1 MSAYAESW
9 RQQRARAAEAWARFT
24 GRTLREQLLLIGVL
38 LVVVFWVTDALWL
51 TPALQARK
59 QALAREATDLQAL
72 TQLRTALQTSAQ
84 EKAAQ
89 RSQRQAELEGLRQQW
104 AALQQSQPVAAKA
117 DAAHTLALIESLVQR
132 QVQSAPGGAL
142 QLVALRSLPDTNAT
156 APADAASAPAASG
169 APAAP
174 RLYRHGVQ
182 VVLSGRYEALQ
193 AYVQALAGVNDTPL
207 RLRSLS
213 LVVVEHPTLELTV
226 DLETLSP
233 DPAWLA
239 L

>member
-1 MSAYAESW
+1 MSALTAAW
-9 RQQRARAAEAWARFT
+9 AAQRARWNDAWGRFAARS
-24 GRTLREQLLLIGVL
+24 LREQLLLVGVV
-38 LVVVFWVTDALWL
+38 LVLVFWVSDALWL

-59 QALAREATDLQAL
+59 QALAREASERQAL
-72 TQLRTALQTSAQ
+72 QQAQAALLASAQ
-84 EKAAQ
+84 DIAAR
-89 RSQRQAELEGLRQQW
+89 RSQRQAELEGLRQQRT
-104 AALQQSQPVAAKA
+104 ALEQSQPMAAKA

-132 QVQSAPGGAL
+132 QAQAAPGGGL
-142 QLVALRSLPDTNAT
+142 QLVALRSLPDLGPPA
-156 APADAASAPAASG
+156 APAAEASAPGGTG
-169 APAAP
+169 APH
-174 RLYRHGVQ
+174 LYRHGVQ

-193 AYVQALAGVNDTPL
+193 AYVQALARVQDTPL

-213 LVVVEHPTLELTV
+213 LVVQSHPTLELTV

>member
-1 MSAYAESW
+1 MSALTDAW
-9 RQQRARAAEAWARFT
+9 RQQQARAATAWGRFAE
-24 GRTLREQLLLIGVL
+24 RTLREQLLIVGVV
-38 LVVVFWVTDALWL
+38 LVAVFWVTDALWL

-59 QALAREATDLQAL
+59 QALAREATDQQAL
-72 TQLRTALQTSAQ
+72 AQVQQALQTSAQ
-84 EKAAQ
+84 ELATKRA
-89 RSQRQAELEGLRQQW
+89 QRQAELDGLRQQW

-117 DAAHTLALIESLVQR
+117 DAEHTLALIESLVQR
-132 QVQSAPGGAL
+132 QAQGTPGGAL
-142 QLVALRSLPDTNAT
+142 QLVALRSLPDTNV
-156 APADAASAPAASG
+156 APASPANAASAPNAA
-169 APAAP
+169 ATP

-182 VVLSGRYEALQ
+182 VVLAGRYEALQ
-193 AYVQALAGVNDTPL
+193 AYLQALARVNDTPL
-207 RLRSLS
+207 RLRGLS

>member
-1 MSAYAESW
+1 MSAHAEAW
-9 RQQRARAAEAWARFT
+9 RQQRARAAEAWTRFT
-24 GRTLREQLLLIGVL
+24 ARTLREQLLLIGVL

-132 QVQSAPGGAL
+132 QAQGGPGGAL

-156 APADAASAPAASG
+156 APADAASASSAA
-169 APAAP
+169 ATP

-233 DPAWLA
+233 HPAWLA

>member
-1 MSAYAESW
+1 MSALTASW
-9 RQQRARAAEAWARFT
+9 RQQRARITEAWARFAA
-24 GRTLREQLLLIGVL
+24 RSLREQLLLIGVL
-38 LVVVFWVTDALWL
+38 LVIVFWVTDALWL

-59 QALAREATDLQAL
+59 QALAREATDLDAL
-72 TQLRTALQTSAQ
+72 TQLRSALQTSAQ
-84 EKAAQ
+84 EQAAQ
-89 RSQRQAELEGLRQQW
+89 RSQRQAELDGLRQQW

-132 QVQSAPGGAL
+132 QAQGAPGGAL
-142 QLVALRSLPDTNAT
+142 QLVALRSLPDTNA
-156 APADAASAPAASG
+156 APASSADAASASG
-169 APAAP
+169 AVAAP

-193 AYVQALAGVNDTPL
+193 AYVQALARVNDTPL

-213 LVVVEHPTLELTV
+213 LVVVDHPTLELTV